1 MLYDTVVRIVIM
13 RMPSEERTSFLV
25 STIYLPRKQADTM
38 IISSIEMMK
47 REFDNTEF
55 NMFMMLAEIS
65 ASGMSESRPFHI
77 RI

>member
-1 MLYDTVVRIVIM
+1 MLYATVVRRVIM

-38 IISSIEMMK
+38 IISSMEMMK

-55 NMFMMLAEIS
+55 NMFMMFDEIS
-65 ASGMSESRPFHI
+65 APGMSESRPFHI